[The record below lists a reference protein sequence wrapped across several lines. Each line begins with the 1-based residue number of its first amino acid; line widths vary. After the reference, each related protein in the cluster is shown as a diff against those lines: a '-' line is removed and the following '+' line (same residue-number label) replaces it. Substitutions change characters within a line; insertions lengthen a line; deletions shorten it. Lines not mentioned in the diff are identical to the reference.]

1 MGICVVSDG
10 SDVCSFLWCVLG
22 AAVGLWVGV
31 SRLVG
36 FPGSRVLCGGI
47 SWGFRYCVGLI

>member
-1 MGICVVSDG
+1 MQFLVVG
-10 SDVCSFLWCVLG
+10 FGCCC
-22 AAVGLWVGV
+22 GLWVGV